1 MILVDHN
8 KPTKY
13 NTTMP
18 TLNADAA
25 SSAAQ
30 TQTPTPSP
38 EPALPVPVGFGNNG
52 PTDAKDV
59 NPESSLGVEKPT
71 DANEP
76 KDLLS
81 AVRDV
86 VSQTKAEGQMAGDSS
101 TLQEGGTTEPTAP
114 SSQQDG
120 NVGEDDSKLP
130 FHNHPRWKQML
141 AERDS
146 LKEDASQY
154 QQVASFMRGNNLSA
168 QEVAQGMQVMALI
181 KNDPLRA
188 LEALRPTMENLRRF
202 AGESLPEDIAKK
214 VDDGFID
221 RDSAAELARQRAQS
235 EFLTARQQ
243 QEFQAFQAAQLQHQ
257 QAASM
262 NAIVSAVS
270 GWESQLKTRDAD
282 YQAKSQFIGD
292 RIRVLLQ
299 VSQPQT
305 PQEAVALA
313 ERAYSEVNESFK
325 GLNPRRQPVRTMTS
339 GNSAT
344 SATPAPKSLRE
355 AIMMAAGKS

>member
-1 MILVDHN
+1 VIPVDHN

-13 NTTMP
+13 NTNMP
-18 TLNADAA
+18 TLNGDAA

-38 EPALPVPVGFGNNG
+38 EPALPPPVGFGDNG
-52 PTDAKDV
+52 PADAKDV
-59 NPESSLGVEKPT
+59 NPDSSTGVEKP
-71 DANEP
+71 DANGP

-81 AVRDV
+81 AVRNV
-86 VSQTKAEGQMAGDSS
+86 VSQTKADAQTAGDSS
-101 TLQEGGTTEPTAP
+101 TPTEDGTTEPTNPAAH
-114 SSQQDG
+114 QDG
-120 NVGEDDSKLP
+120 NAGEDDSKLP

-154 QQVASFMRGNNLSA
+154 QQVVSFMRGNNLNA

-188 LEALRPTMENLRRF
+188 LEALKPTIEHLRQF
-202 AGESLPEDIAKK
+202 AGESLPDDIKQK
-214 VDDGFID
+214 VDGGFID
-221 RDSAAELARQRAQS
+221 HESASELARQRAQAQ
-235 EFLTARQQ
+235 FMTARQQ
-243 QEFQAFQAAQLQHQ
+243 QELEAYQAAQLQQQ

-262 NAIVSAVS
+262 NSIMTAVS

-299 VSQPQT
+299 QGHPQT

-313 ERAYSEVNESFK
+313 ERAYNEVNQSFK
-325 GLNPRRQPVRTMTS
+325 GMNPRRQPVRTMTS